1 MEGIKEQKNYYKN
14 RNEIIQAKIS
24 SLEEKIKIV
33 DQQLEPLYETWEK
46 LMLNINVVKGGVR
59 LLRKEDEIGKEE
71 LRIKQIEEERD
82 KNPDVIKMNL
92 LRQKINELH
101 DEVSKLRRE
110 QYENSLN
117 ELKSQISQL
126 SDKAYEELGRL
137 TKEHIDPLMAH
148 GMTYEV
154 AKRELGPTKKYLI
167 DNLEEK
173 INIFEKILN
182 DIEESLADK
191 YIVHNIEKLRNQLKA
206 TEHF

>member
-206 TEHF
+206 TEYF

>member
-46 LMLNINVVKGGVR
+46 LMLNINVVKGSVR
-59 LLRKEDEIGKEE
+59 LLRKEDEIGKEK